1 VQVVEKDCAEIKANA
16 KVKGLS
22 NIAKLLLAYMEI
34 TGTTCAKTIAAK
46 LDIPVR
52 TIQRL
57 KLDCATATDGAS
69 SAIEETPLA
78 PYVAHVSEP
87 TTATSATDGVF
98 DAPLAPD
105 MAFSPSRVLD
115 NNKLTSLADRPE
127 NNKNPLPPTKT
138 KGPGASDALIA
149 FEAYNATALEC
160 ALPQAAKLTPD
171 RQRKIIARLKDY
183 GLDGWKQALTNIERS
198 SFLTGTNE
206 RGWRAS
212 LDFLL
217 QPASFAKV
225 HDGGYGNGRHA
236 AKQAAKVEYHY
247 PAWYLEEKASMGGVA

>member
-1 VQVVEKDCAEIKANA
+1 MPDVATKCAQIKARE

-22 NIAKLLLAYMEI
+22 NIGKLLRAYMEA
-34 TGTTCAKTIAAK
+34 TGISCAKTIAQN
-46 LDIPVR
+46 LEIPVR

-57 KLDCATATDGAS
+57 KLDIACATSATC
-69 SAIEETPLA
+69 AISG
-78 PYVAHVSEP
+78 VSE
-87 TTATSATDGVF
+87 TATSAIDGVLE
-98 DAPLAPD
+98 APLAPD

-115 NNKLTSLADRPE
+115 NNKLTTLEDRPV
-127 NNKNPLPPTKT
+127 NNNPLPPSKA
-138 KGPGASDALIA
+138 KGPGAAQALEA

-160 ALPQAAKLTPD
+160 GLPQAAKLTPD

-183 GLDGWKQALTNIERS
+183 GLDGWKQALANIEKS
-198 SFLTGTNE
+198 SFLTGTND

-212 LDFLL
+212 LDFLV

-236 AKQAAKVEYHY
+236 AKKADAKVEYYY
-247 PAWYLEEKASMGGVA
+247 PAWYLEEVASMNGGRA